1 MVCDR
6 SLIATCT
13 PMPPALPTIGV
24 HLELIHV
31 RFDNKDVQKLRCGYD
46 WSFDSCSHCC
56 RPWAGSRVMA
66 RVNQCGSSGPQ
77 KAPFPTVALV
87 KRAGEVR
94 YETYRVRV
102 GHSKTGSPA
111 AKVLRHR
118 SDARSHGGQ
127 SHYHRHHKRIATT
140 ALELLCCDSRDAASY
155 PVIYLGSPS
164 LCSRA

>member
-1 MVCDR
+1 LVCDR

-94 YETYRVRV
+94 YETYRRFVGVGLQAEASLPHDPPRADSFRL

-118 SDARSHGGQ
+118 SDARSH
-127 SHYHRHHKRIATT
+127 RRAIALSSTSQT
-140 ALELLCCDSRDAASY
+140 NRY
-155 PVIYLGSPS
+155 N
-164 LCSRA
+164 RAGIIVL